1 MGRYEEYALDILEEA
16 LGDRFVRSDSR
27 LVPFGENAGF
37 GEIDGVIDERIGV
50 EIGVGSPKQV
60 RGGLLDLLW
69 HPSPVKLV
77 VLVDARHRGTTRS
90 LRQVASILAGAA
102 TPGAVVRLSGTDG
115 AAPAQRRGDTYLLR
129 RVVEKYIGET
139 EKNLVRIFDAAED
152 GGAVLF
158 LDEGQAM
165 FGRRTTVRDAHD
177 RYANIETNSLSAP
190 VDPPSSGKRDFDL

>member
-37 GEIDGVIDERIGV
+37 GEIDGVIDGRIGV

-90 LRQVASILAGAA
+90 LRQVASILAGAS
-102 TPGAVVRLSGTDG
+102 TPGAVVRLSGTDN
-115 AAPAQRRGDTYLLR
+115 ATPTQRQHDASLLR
-129 RVVEKYIGET
+129 RVVEEYIGET
-139 EKNLVRIFDAAED
+139 EKNLVRIVDAAED
-152 GGAVLF
+152 VDGVLLF
-158 LDEGQAM
+158 DEGEAL
-165 FGRRTTVRDAHD
+165 FTRRTTVRDSHD
-177 RYANIETNSLSAP
+177 RYANIETNNLLAP
-190 VDPPSSGKRDFDL
+190 VDPPSAGKRDFDL